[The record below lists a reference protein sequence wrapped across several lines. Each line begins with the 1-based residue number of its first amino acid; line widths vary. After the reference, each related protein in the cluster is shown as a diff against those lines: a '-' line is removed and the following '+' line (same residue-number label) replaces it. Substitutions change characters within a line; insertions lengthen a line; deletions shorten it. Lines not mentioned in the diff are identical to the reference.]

1 MGLFEKLFGK
11 EAAPVGVPEGKFK
24 TLTAYEPMFRHW
36 SGSIYESELARAAI
50 DAKARHASKLQVT
63 VSGAAK
69 PVLQSKLRSAP
80 NAFQTW
86 GQFLYRVS
94 TILDV
99 ENTAF
104 IAPVLGEY
112 GETTG
117 YYPLCPKRWE
127 LVQYNGEPWL
137 RFEFNDN
144 KRAAIELSRVGIMT
158 RFQYRSDFFGE
169 SNAALDPTMELIQI
183 QNQGIAEGVKSAA
196 TYRFMA
202 KLNNI
207 AKPDDLKKERE
218 LFSEKNLREGRGV
231 LLFPY
236 TWNDIK
242 QIESK
247 PFVVDADQMATIENN
262 VFNYFGVNEAVL
274 QSKADADELDAFFNG
289 TIEPFA
295 IQLSEVLTKMT
306 FTLRERSFGA
316 EVRVTSNRLQYM
328 SIANKIALVKDMGD
342 RGMITIDE
350 ARELLNYAPL
360 PDGAGTMAPIRGEYY
375 NAATTEEVTENAS
388 EA

>member
-11 EAAPVGVPEGKFK
+11 EAAPVGVPEGRFK
-24 TLTAYEPMFRHW
+24 TLTAYEPIFRRW
-36 SGSIYESELARAAI
+36 SGNIYESELARAAI

-63 VSGAAK
+63 ALGAAK
-69 PVLQSKLRSAP
+69 PVLQAKLRSAP

-104 IAPVLGEY
+104 ITPVLGEY
-112 GETTG
+112 GEITG
-117 YYPLCPKRWE
+117 YYPICPKRWE
-127 LVQYNGEPWL
+127 LVQYDGEPWL
-137 RFEFNDN
+137 RFEFYDN
-144 KRAAIELSRVGIMT
+144 KRAALELRRVGIMT
-158 RFQYRSDFFGE
+158 RYQYRSDFFGE
-169 SNAALDPTMELIQI
+169 SNAALDPTMELIHI

-202 KLNNI
+202 RLNNF
-207 AKPDDLKKERE
+207 AKPEDLKKERE
-218 LFSEKNLREGRGV
+218 QFSEKNLREGRGV
-231 LLFPY
+231 LLFPN
-236 TWNDIK
+236 TWSDIK

-274 QSKADADELDAFFNG
+274 QSKANADELDAFFNG

-306 FTLRERSFGA
+306 FSLRERSFGA
-316 EVRVTSNRLQYM
+316 EIRVTSNRLQYM

-360 PDGAGTMAPIRGEYY
+360 PDGAGAMAPIRGEYY

-388 EA
+388 ET